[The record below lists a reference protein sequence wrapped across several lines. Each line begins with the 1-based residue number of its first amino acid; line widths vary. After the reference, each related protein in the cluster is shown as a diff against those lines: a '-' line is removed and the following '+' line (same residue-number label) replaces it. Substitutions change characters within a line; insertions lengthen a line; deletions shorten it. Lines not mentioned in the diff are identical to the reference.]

1 MDALVLLKRDHDN
14 VRLLF
19 KKFESAENE
28 RQSLTQAIAA
38 ALHAH
43 SHIEESL
50 FYPILE
56 EQKDQQL
63 IAMVDKS
70 LKEHQ
75 EMKSLLKDI
84 LGLIQDGP
92 QLASRVMELERH
104 VGHHFTE
111 EEDGMFPLV
120 RQAVESRELERIGEA
135 LEVEKRN
142 YPAGG
147 IMSGAG

>member
-1 MDALVLLKRDHDN
+1 MDALALLKRDHDN
-14 VRLLF
+14 IRLLF
-19 KKFESAENE
+19 KSFESAESE
-28 RQSLTQAIAA
+28 RESLTEAIAA

-56 EQKDQQL
+56 EQRDQQL
-63 IAMVDKS
+63 IAIVDES

-75 EMKSLLKDI
+75 EMKSLLKGI
-84 LGLIQDGP
+84 RGLTQEGQ
-92 QLASRVMELERH
+92 QLASRVMELEHH

-111 EEDGMFPLV
+111 EENAMFPLV
-120 RQAVESRELERIGEA
+120 RQAVDIKELERIGEA

-142 YPAGG
+142 YPAGAFT
-147 IMSGAG
+147 S